1 MKFIWKVRAQQV
13 GLHNRTKRSDAPV
26 IDLFVSRI
34 TIANPEYMFNF
45 QITIF

>member
-13 GLHNRTKRSDAPV
+13 GLHYRTKQSDAPV
-26 IDLFVSRI
+26 IDIFVSRI